1 MGIRSTVT
9 TKGQTTIPI
18 EVRERLKLKAGDRI
32 EYVFRG
38 DEVLIRPRNKRLA
51 DLAGFLDPPP
61 NGPKTLQEIEE
72 GIAAG
77 ASERALRGL
86 E

>member
-1 MGIRSTVT
+1 MGVQSKITA
-9 TKGQTTIPI
+9 KGQTTIPI
-18 EVRERLKLKAGDRI
+18 EVRDRLKLRSGDRI

-38 DEVLIRPRNKRLA
+38 DEVILKPRNRRLV
-51 DLAGFLDPPP
+51 DLAGFLGEPP
-61 NGPKTLQEIEE
+61 NGPKSLEEIEE

-77 ASERALRGL
+77 ATERALRGL